1 MDYYG
6 LENIISG
13 KKIVD
18 EVNYRLKEYHDVCL
32 PNIVDDHKKFS
43 FRTETLD

>member
-13 KKIVD
+13 KKTVD
-18 EVNYRLKEYHDVCL
+18 LVHYRLKEYHDVCL
-32 PNIVDDHKKFS
+32 PNSVDDHKKFS